1 MLALTLPGQLDWCKH
16 GKELESGTDISVL
29 SEVWAAWLRDP
40 VPGQWSHASLSWL
53 THTLTESLHGKRSH
67 TVCPHPKHKTAATTF
82 LTLSQQHGI
91 MGASC
96 FLHILHAVPE
106 FQYFHEGRENCLPY
120 LPTHCVVMIRQ
131 HAGGTMWVIR
141 LYFTYI
147 GLLAWLVSG
156 ENIESI
162 YWVRCAAIYQRQ
174 L

>member
-96 FLHILHAVPE
+96 FLHIVHAVPE

-131 HAGGTMWVIR
+131 HAGGTMWSGCTLHR
-141 LYFTYI
+141 LMVEQNPQAKDPSFP
-147 GLLAWLVSG
+147 
-156 ENIESI
+156 
-162 YWVRCAAIYQRQ
+162 
-174 L
+174 

>member
-40 VPGQWSHASLSWL
+40 VPGQWSHASLSWV
-53 THTLTESLHGKRSH
+53 THTHRVTAWQAISHSLPTSQTQNCCHHLSHSFTTTRYYGCELLSPHSSCSPWIPVFSWGMRKLSPLPSH
-67 TVCPHPKHKTAATTF
+67 TLCGHDQATRRR
-82 LTLSQQHGI
+82 H
-91 MGASC
+91 
-96 FLHILHAVPE
+96 H
-106 FQYFHEGRENCLPY
+106 
-120 LPTHCVVMIRQ
+120 
-131 HAGGTMWVIR
+131 VIR

-162 YWVRCAAIYQRQ
+162 YWVLCAAIYQRQ